1 MPDEATVRENTPL
14 RLFGTQKIN
23 GAGHLEVGGCDTVE
37 LARRFG
43 TPLYV
48 MDEAF
53 IRERMRAYR
62 RAFGERYPQVAIAY
76 AGKAFLTLAMARM
89 VDQEGLHLDVASA
102 GELFTALKAECPPER
117 IVMHGNNKSRA
128 ELEMALE
135 HRVGRIVLDNLH
147 ELAMLE
153 ELARERGAAPDVM
166 VRSNPG
172 VDPHTH
178 RLIRTGQEDSKFGLN
193 IRDGSAME
201 AVRRCVASDALR
213 FAGVHCHVGSQL
225 MDASAHR
232 EAVDVMCAFL
242 RDIRE
247 ETGAEVEELNMGGGL
262 GISYLESQN
271 PVSIDDYAETI
282 VSALREGIERYG
294 IRPPVLGQE
303 PGRSIVGQ
311 AGITLYE
318 VGAVKRVS
326 IPDEPGYR
334 DYVTIDGGMSDNP
347 RPQLYDAVYEA
358 LVADRAGE
366 PRDWRV
372 RIAGKHCE
380 TDILIQDTMI
390 QQAGPG
396 DILAVQATGAYN
408 YAMASNYNRLPRPAV
423 VLVCDGRADVIVR
436 RESLDDV
443 VRHDVIPAR
452 FWEVKKVGAESGGL

>member
-1 MPDEATVRENTPL
+1 M
-14 RLFGTQKIN
+14 RLFGTQTIN
-23 GAGHLEVGGCDTVE
+23 ADGHLEIGGCDTVE

-48 MDEAF
+48 LDEAF
-53 IRERMRAYR
+53 VRERMRQYR
-62 RAFGERYPQVAIAY
+62 KAFGERYPQVTIAY

-89 VDQEGLHLDVASA
+89 VEQEGLHLDVASA
-102 GELFTALKAECPPER
+102 GELYTAVKAGFPPER

-147 ELAMLE
+147 ELGMLE
-153 ELARERGAAPDVM
+153 GLARERGVCPAVM

-201 AVRRCVASDALR
+201 AVRRCVESDCLR

-225 MDASAHR
+225 MDAEAHR

-242 RDIRE
+242 REIRDQ
-247 ETGAEVEELNMGGGL
+247 TGAEAEELNMGGGL
-262 GISYLESQN
+262 GISYLESQQ
-271 PVSIDDYAETI
+271 PVTIDEYAATI
-282 VSALREGIERYG
+282 VSALKEGIERYG

-318 VGAVKRVS
+318 IGAVKRVS
-326 IPDEPGYR
+326 IPEDPGYR

-358 LVADRAGE
+358 LVANRAGE

-390 QQAGPG
+390 QQASPG

-408 YAMASNYNRLPRPAV
+408 YAMASNYNRMPRPAV
-423 VLVCDGRADVIVR
+423 VLVCDGRADLIVR
-436 RESLDDV
+436 RETLDDLL
-443 VRHDVIPAR
+443 RHDIIPAR
-452 FWEVKKVGAESGGL
+452 FWELRKVGAGSGGL